1 MIDLKGSKEMNTK
14 RVPLTREEK
23 LWNIF
28 GMIVLAVVIS
38 FLLMGSEK
46 PAIHAVCYI
55 GGAIALGLFILDFKY
70 GRIPKRV
77 GEEDNKIFSYNSLS
91 DPLDPGNFDVPGSAY
106 KSPFDD

>member
-1 MIDLKGSKEMNTK
+1 MEVREMDNK
-14 RVPLTREEK
+14 RVPLTKAEK

-38 FLLMGSEK
+38 CLLMGSDK
-46 PAIHAVCYI
+46 PAIHAACYI

-70 GRIPKRV
+70 GRIPKRA
-77 GEEDNKIFSYNSLS
+77 GEEDEDKSIIRGDSLDPY
-91 DPLDPGNFDVPGSAY
+91 DPLSIAY

>member
-1 MIDLKGSKEMNTK
+1 MNTEK
-14 RVPLTREEK
+14 RVPLTRAEK

-46 PAIHAVCYI
+46 PAIHAACYI

-70 GRIPKRV
+70 GRIPKRA
-77 GEEDNKIFSYNSLS
+77 GEEDEDKSIIRGDSLDPY
-91 DPLDPGNFDVPGSAY
+91 DPLSIAY